1 MLEEYLYR
9 WVCIKMYKLE
19 VRKEFFIEQKDN
31 DIER

>member
-9 WVCIKMYKLE
+9 LICIEKYKLE
-19 VRKEFFIEQKDN
+19 VRKEFFIGWKDN